1 MPLYSASNKATSSH
15 NKDEEAGQ
23 VSKKVVKV
31 KQIQSQLILSYN
43 KIGSVAALPE
53 VLPSVMLDG
62 FKLQWVDLS
71 HNYLVDLD
79 LDFSLLPDLSSL
91 YLHCNYIK
99 DLNQFVNL
107 SRNALR
113 SLTVHGNPIETIP
126 NFRLYLISIL
136 LQLKKLDTVLISKK
150 ERDDSNVFLVKFN
163 MRSKAF
169 PEVKDAQQPP
179 KEEEAEPAQNK
190 S

>member
-1 MPLYSASNKATSSH
+1 MAC
-15 NKDEEAGQ
+15 
-23 VSKKVVKV
+23 
-31 KQIQSQLILSYN
+31 
-43 KIGSVAALPE
+43 LPE
-53 VLPSVMLDG
+53 VIPTVMLDNY
-62 FKLQWVDLS
+62 KLQWIDLS

-79 LDFSLLPDLSSL
+79 LDFSVLSHLSSL

-107 SRNALR
+107 SRNPLR
-113 SLTVHGNPIETIP
+113 NLTVHGNPVETIP
-126 NFRLYLISIL
+126 NFRLYLTSVL
-136 LQLKKLDTVLISKK
+136 LELKKLDTVLISKK

-163 MRSKAF
+163 MRTKAF